1 MPPRTATETPPWTPP
16 RGIRYEHRPGR
27 KKPFLLFWSDKQGK
41 RVSTAYAS
49 ENLRETAARALAD
62 KREDFGTS
70 VLTFSP
76 REWQVWQEFRA
87 EIGEADPMQ
96 VAREWKAIRQGAGTD
111 KAAGYTITEAVAE
124 YMRLRKAEE
133 KLSADTWRHF
143 DKHLTK
149 RFAGVLGSMKLA
161 DLTADHIRTWLA
173 ALTHPRTGEP
183 MEDLTKKHHRKDVN
197 TFLDRAR
204 REGWILR
211 NPCEV
216 IAPPSVDD
224 GDVTVIPIADAI
236 RFFEVNRDARV
247 TPRIALEAF
256 GAIRFS
262 TAGRIGKEN
271 LNFDDRGIS
280 MPGSIHKSG
289 KRKFRQGHPKNLWAW
304 LRLAKKETWE
314 MTPLQYREEKRAA
327 LYRAGLRPLVAEN
340 DDDRAQLRGLRNVW
354 RHSFASYHLAA
365 FKNPPL
371 TGYLM
376 QHTNTKTTEIY
387 EGVATEADAK
397 KFFAILP

>member
-1 MPPRTATETPPWTPP
+1 MPPKNATETPPWTPP
-16 RGIRYEHRPGR
+16 RGIRYEHRDGR
-27 KKPFLLFWSDKQGK
+27 KKPFLLFWSDKAGK
-41 RVSTAYAS
+41 RKSAAYAS
-49 ENLRETAARALAD
+49 EGIRETAARALAD
-62 KREDFGTS
+62 KREEFGAA
-70 VLTFSP
+70 VMTFSP
-76 REWQVWQEFRA
+76 REWQTWQEFRA
-87 EIGEADPMQ
+87 AIGAADPMQ

-111 KAAGYTITEAVAE
+111 KAAGYTVADAVNE

-133 KLSADTWRHF
+133 TLSADTWRHF
-143 DKHLTK
+143 DKHLVK
-149 RFAGVLGSMKLA
+149 RFAGALGSMKLA
-161 DLTADHIRTWLA
+161 ELTADNIREWLA
-173 ALTHPRTGEP
+173 DLKNPRTGGAMEP
-183 MEDLTKKHHRKDVN
+183 LTKKHHRKDVN

-216 IAPPSVDD
+216 IAPPTIDD
-224 GDVTVIPIADAI
+224 GDVTVISIEDAK
-236 RFFEVNRDARV
+236 RFFKVNRDARV
-247 TPRIALEAF
+247 MPRIALEAF
-256 GAIRFS
+256 GAIRYS
-262 TAGRIGKEN
+262 TAGKLGKEN
-271 LNFDDRGIS
+271 LNFDDKGIA
-280 MPGSIHKSG
+280 MPGAIHKSG
-289 KRKFRQGHPKNLWAW
+289 KRKFRQGHPLNLWAW
-304 LRLAKKETWE
+304 LALAKKETWE

-327 LYRAGLRPLVAEN
+327 LYKAGLRPLVAET

-397 KFFAILP
+397 AFFAIMP